1 MTNFK
6 FFTNP
11 IETLE
16 ELRKEYKRL
25 SLKHHPDRGG
35 RTEDMQTI
43 NAEYEKLLSLV
54 GNKRK
59 SAKGETYTKAEYDWT
74 KDRFREIIEKILN
87 LNVTIE
93 ICGTWLWVHGAYAY
107 RDELKALGF
116 FWCSGKKAWAWTD
129 EPAPKH
135 RHKMTLEQIRNAYGS
150 EIVKERGEENLI
162 EGVA

>member
-1 MTNFK
+1 MTTFK
-6 FFTNP
+6 FFTNT

-35 RTEDMQTI
+35 KTEDMQTI

-74 KDRFREIIEKILN
+74 KDRFRDIIDKILN
-87 LNVTIE
+87 YDITIE
-93 ICGTWLWVHGAYAY
+93 ICGTWLWVFGAFAY
-107 RDELKALGF
+107 KDELKKLGF

-129 EPAPKH
+129 NPTNNKYKLSLDE
-135 RHKMTLEQIRNAYGS
+135 IRRLHGS
-150 EIVKERGEENLI
+150 EIIKDEEPQKRI
-162 EGVA
+162 KGAA